1 MGDNIDPLVQNYLK
15 ATRHKEGVVNS
26 LVAIATAKAL
36 LKRYPQPEREDFK
49 IGRSRAQ
56 SLFRRMGF
64 VRRMK
69 TTGKVHISVG
79 AQREAELNI
88 LHQIVNQVEEYK
100 IPASLIINF
109 DQTPSKYVQVSSLTM
124 TKQGETNVPMAGASN
139 NRSITATFS
148 ITFDNKFLPIP
159 PIYKSNT

>member
-79 AQREAELNI
+79 AQREAELKI
-88 LHQIVNQVEEYK
+88 LHQIVNQV
-100 IPASLIINF
+100 
-109 DQTPSKYVQVSSLTM
+109 
-124 TKQGETNVPMAGASN
+124 TKFQP
-139 NRSITATFS
+139 R
-148 ITFDNKFLPIP
+148 
-159 PIYKSNT
+159 